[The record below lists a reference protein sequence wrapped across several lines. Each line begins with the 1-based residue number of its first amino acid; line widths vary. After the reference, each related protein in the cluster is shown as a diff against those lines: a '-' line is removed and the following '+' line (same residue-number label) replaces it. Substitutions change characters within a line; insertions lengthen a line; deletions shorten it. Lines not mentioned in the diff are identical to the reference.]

1 MYQFVAYT
9 NKGAHI
15 IVGRTQETKDI
26 VCEMSWDEDT
36 GDLRGLYIHPNHLDS
51 DLEEKLWEEAEQFSK
66 DSGVIFPR
74 KESK

>member
-1 MYQFVAYT
+1 
-9 NKGAHI
+9 
-15 IVGRTQETKDI
+15 
-26 VCEMSWDEDT
+26 MSWDEDT

-74 KESK
+74 KESE